1 MVYGQLFGS
10 FLKKM
15 FTEHGPDLEKLI
27 FLKEEGKTLMNYKIL
42 FTSET
47 FHAVMAIIMSMV
59 LLLLPI
65 VTIPLVFIH
74 GHLNG
79 LLTT

>member
-1 MVYGQLFGS
+1 MGYGQLFGS

-27 FLKEEGKTLMNYKIL
+27 FLKGEGKTLMNYKIL

-47 FHAVMAIIMSMV
+47 FLAVMAIIMSMV
-59 LLLLPI
+59 LLLLQI

-74 GHLNG
+74 GHLSG
-79 LLTT
+79 LLTN